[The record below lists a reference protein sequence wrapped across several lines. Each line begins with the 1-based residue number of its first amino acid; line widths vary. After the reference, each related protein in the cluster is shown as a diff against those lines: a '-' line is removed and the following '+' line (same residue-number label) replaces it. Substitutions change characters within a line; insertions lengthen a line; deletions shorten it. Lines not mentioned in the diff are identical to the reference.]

1 MKSLRVIG
9 RTQKMLELAEQAA
22 ETENVVVVAA
32 NHQQAR
38 DLFARLGGMS
48 SLRKDR
54 RGEGD
59 LLLRSNAGKWI
70 RVILP
75 RQVRR
80 AFDGT
85 FTFPGSKARVFVDH
99 FVEACGLL

>member
-1 MKSLRVIG
+1 MKSPLGTG
-9 RTQKMLELAEQAA
+9 RTQQMLELAEQAA

-38 DLFARLGGMS
+38 DLFGRLGGMP

-70 RVILP
+70 RVVLP

-80 AFDGT
+80 HFDGT
-85 FTFPGSKARVFVDH
+85 CTFPGTQARVFVDH
-99 FVEACGLL
+99 YVMEAGLL